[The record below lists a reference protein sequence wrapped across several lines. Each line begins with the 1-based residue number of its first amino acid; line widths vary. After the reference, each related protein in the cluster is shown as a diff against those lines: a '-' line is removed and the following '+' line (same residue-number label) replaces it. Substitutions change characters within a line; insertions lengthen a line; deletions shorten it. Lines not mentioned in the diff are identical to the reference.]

1 MARKLDTM
9 KIQVISGPAQ
19 VIGGPGWA
27 WSMPPWNQESMSPD
41 EVLGPWDPGWGER
54 AALEAEGR
62 LNGGLGAKP
71 PGIWGPYR
79 PFWGPWLLRRDHK
92 HISIVL

>member
-9 KIQVISGPAQ
+9 KVQVISGPAQVIGGSAQ

-41 EVLGPWDPGWGER
+41 QVLGPWDPGWRER
-54 AALEAEGR
+54 AALEAKGR
-62 LNGGLGAKP
+62 LIGGLGAEP
-71 PGIWGPYR
+71 PGI
-79 PFWGPWLLRRDHK
+79 
-92 HISIVL
+92 

>member
-19 VIGGPGWA
+19 VISGPAWA
-27 WSMPPWNQESMSPD
+27 WSMSRWNQESMSPD
-41 EVLGPWDPGWGER
+41 QVLGPWDPGWGER

-62 LNGGLGAKP
+62 LIGGLGAEP
-71 PGIWGPYR
+71 PGISQ
-79 PFWGPWLLRRDHK
+79 K
-92 HISIVL
+92 NKKISKNHHEPLSEA